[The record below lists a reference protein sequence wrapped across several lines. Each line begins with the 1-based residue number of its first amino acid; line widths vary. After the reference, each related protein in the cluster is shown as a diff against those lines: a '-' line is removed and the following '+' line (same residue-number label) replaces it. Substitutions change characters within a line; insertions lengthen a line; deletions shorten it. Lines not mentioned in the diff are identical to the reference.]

1 MITLTQREKYLLIV
15 YIVLT
20 IITLFISIYLTENR
34 PYKEEYVVN
43 KRIHIIHTSGEIE
56 PNFLEEYEIYKE
68 YIGEFDVDTYD
79 PMIISSDIKPDDW
92 NRIARDIKNV
102 YNNYDAFVII
112 HNSNTITY
120 SASALSFMLEQL
132 GKPVIFT
139 DNELLASLLVAS
151 KYQIPEVVIMSG
163 NDMLRGCRCI
173 SQSNSK
179 IMSPNYP
186 PLSPETSLILLE
198 KEIDIK
204 FMNPK
209 VNIIIVKVFPGIDG
223 KFLNNIAKQTSVH
236 GIVFELYGDGSAP
249 INNDFLTAIQELSNK
264 GIIMISVS
272 QTPNIDINFIANME
286 ILDSGVVSGYDM
298 TTEAAF
304 AKLYYLL
311 SNVKEQKMIGQ
322 LIEQN
327 FRGELTNYGKI

>member
-132 GKPVIFT
+132 GKPVI
-139 DNELLASLLVAS
+139 L
-151 KYQIPEVVIMSG
+151 QIM
-163 NDMLRGCRCI
+163 
-173 SQSNSK
+173 
-179 IMSPNYP
+179 NY
-186 PLSPETSLILLE
+186 
-198 KEIDIK
+198 
-204 FMNPK
+204 
-209 VNIIIVKVFPGIDG
+209 
-223 KFLNNIAKQTSVH
+223 
-236 GIVFELYGDGSAP
+236 
-249 INNDFLTAIQELSNK
+249 
-264 GIIMISVS
+264 
-272 QTPNIDINFIANME
+272 
-286 ILDSGVVSGYDM
+286 
-298 TTEAAF
+298 
-304 AKLYYLL
+304 
-311 SNVKEQKMIGQ
+311 
-322 LIEQN
+322 
-327 FRGELTNYGKI
+327 